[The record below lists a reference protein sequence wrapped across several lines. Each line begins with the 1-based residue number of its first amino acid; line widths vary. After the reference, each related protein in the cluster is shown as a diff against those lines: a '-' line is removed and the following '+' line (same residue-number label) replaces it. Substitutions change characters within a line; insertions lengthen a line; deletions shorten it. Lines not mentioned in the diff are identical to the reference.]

1 MSLGSIKGL
10 GPKRIKL
17 LEKLNIRNL
26 NDLVFYAPNYYEDR
40 QNVKSLN
47 ELVDGEDALV
57 YVRITRR
64 EPIKRLKNKMTI
76 IEFTASDGSRVIRI
90 NYFNQPWAKNN
101 FEIGEWY
108 YLFGKIKFFKQD
120 ITISSP
126 IFGKKQDKELGCV
139 VPVYPLTKDLS
150 NKILRSY
157 IYEAIKSWN
166 NLKLVPKE
174 ISDKYGLP
182 PVKTILKMLHFPDNM
197 DEANKALSMMSYIE
211 AFCLQIATSNGEK
224 IFKRTGGQIIKDTEE
239 ERDFLRCLPFKLTE
253 GQKSSIV
260 EIKSDLESDVKM
272 SRLLQGD
279 VGSGKT
285 VVAQYAAI
293 KTVASGFQVAFMAPT
308 AILAEQNY
316 KKLKVFGDKFGYR
329 TVLLTSNISKS
340 ERDDIVNG
348 LQDGNID
355 IIVGTHSL
363 LNDEI
368 KFKNIGLVV
377 IDEQHRFG
385 VNQRRTL
392 AQKTEGINLL
402 LMSATP
408 IPRSLALI
416 LYGEMDI
423 SEIRTMPEGRKV
435 VETYA
440 LSTNQIEGAHEF
452 ALKEIQ
458 KGRQVYYVCPLIEES
473 ESMNLMSAQDL
484 YKSLVERFSDLQI
497 ALVTG
502 KTPNDEKDDIMS
514 KFYNGKINILV
525 STTVIEVGLDV
536 PNATCMIIMNAE
548 RFGLSQLH
556 QLRGRVGR
564 GDYKSYCLLIN
575 GSKSEESYTRI
586 KTMERTSDGFEIAT
600 EDLRLRG
607 PGEFLGLRQ
616 HGRHKLKFLNF
627 EKDINIIIMA
637 KKDFENY
644 YEHKDEKEWN
654 EIYNNNTEFIGEY
667 AEELS

>member
-166 NLKLVPKE
+166 DLKLVPKE

-285 VVAQYAAI
+285 VMAQYAAI

-340 ERDDIVNG
+340 ERDDIVND

-525 STTVIEVGLDV
+525 STTVIEVGIDV

-637 KKDFENY
+637 KKDFEYY

>member
-57 YVRITRR
+57 YVRITRL

-126 IFGKKQDKELGCV
+126 IFGKKQDKELGCI

-157 IYEAIKSWN
+157 IFEAIKAWN
-166 NLKLVPKE
+166 DLKLVPKE

-182 PVKTILKMLHFPDNM
+182 SVKTILKMLHFPDNM

-224 IFKRTGGQIIKDTEE
+224 IFKRNGGQIIKDTEE

-340 ERDDIVNG
+340 ERDDIVTD

-440 LSTNQIEGAHEF
+440 LSTNKIEGAHEF

-525 STTVIEVGLDV
+525 STTVIEVGIDV

-548 RFGLSQLH
+548 RYGLSQLH

-575 GSKSEESYTRI
+575 GSKSEESYIRI

>member
-166 NLKLVPKE
+166 DLKLVPKE

-340 ERDDIVNG
+340 ERDDIVND

-440 LSTNQIEGAHEF
+440 LSTNQIEGAHVF

-525 STTVIEVGLDV
+525 STTVIEVGIDV

-637 KKDFENY
+637 KKDFEYY

>member
-126 IFGKKQDKELGCV
+126 IFGKKQDKELGCI

-166 NLKLVPKE
+166 DLKLVPKE

-340 ERDDIVNG
+340 ERDDIVND

-525 STTVIEVGLDV
+525 STTVIEVGIDV
-536 PNATCMIIMNAE
+536 PNATCMIIINAE

-637 KKDFENY
+637 KKDFEYY

>member
-126 IFGKKQDKELGCV
+126 IFGKKQDKELGCI

-150 NKILRSY
+150 NKILRLY
-157 IYEAIKSWN
+157 IYEAIKAWN
-166 NLKLVPKE
+166 DLKLVPKE

-363 LNDEI
+363 LNDKI

-525 STTVIEVGLDV
+525 STTVIEVGIDV
-536 PNATCMIIMNAE
+536 PNATCMIIINAE

-637 KKDFENY
+637 KKDFEYY

>member
-126 IFGKKQDKELGCV
+126 IFGKKQDKELGCI

-150 NKILRSY
+150 NKILRLY
-157 IYEAIKSWN
+157 IYEAIKAWN
-166 NLKLVPKE
+166 DLKLVPKE

-340 ERDDIVNG
+340 ERDDIVND

-525 STTVIEVGLDV
+525 STTVIEVGIDV
-536 PNATCMIIMNAE
+536 PNATCMIIINAE

-637 KKDFENY
+637 KKDFEYY

>member
-166 NLKLVPKE
+166 DLKLVPKE

-316 KKLKVFGDKFGYR
+316 RKLKVFGDKFGYR

-340 ERDDIVNG
+340 ERDDIVND

-525 STTVIEVGLDV
+525 STTVIEVGIDV

-637 KKDFENY
+637 KKDFEYY

>member
-126 IFGKKQDKELGCV
+126 IFGKKQDKELGCI

-157 IYEAIKSWN
+157 IFEAIKAWN
-166 NLKLVPKE
+166 DLKLVPKE

-211 AFCLQIATSNGEK
+211 AFCLQISTSNGEK

-340 ERDDIVNG
+340 ERDDIVTD

-525 STTVIEVGLDV
+525 STTVIEVGIDV

-548 RFGLSQLH
+548 RYGLSQLH

-575 GSKSEESYTRI
+575 GSKSEESYIRI

-627 EKDINIIIMA
+627 EKDINIIITA

>member
-166 NLKLVPKE
+166 DLKLVPKE

-182 PVKTILKMLHFPDNM
+182 SVKTILKMLHFPDNM

-224 IFKRTGGQIIKDTEE
+224 IFKRNGGQIIKDTEE

-340 ERDDIVNG
+340 ERDDIVTD

-473 ESMNLMSAQDL
+473 ESMDLMTAQDL

-497 ALVTG
+497 ALVIG

-525 STTVIEVGLDV
+525 STTVIEVGIDV

-637 KKDFENY
+637 KKDFEYY

>member
-166 NLKLVPKE
+166 DLKLVPKE

-340 ERDDIVNG
+340 ERDDIVND
-348 LQDGNID
+348 LQYGNID

-408 IPRSLALI
+408 IPRTLALI

-525 STTVIEVGLDV
+525 STTVIEVGIDV

-637 KKDFENY
+637 KKDFEYY

>member
-126 IFGKKQDKELGCV
+126 IFGKKQDKELGCI

-157 IYEAIKSWN
+157 IYEAIKAWN
-166 NLKLVPKE
+166 DLKLVPKE

-363 LNDEI
+363 LNDKI

-525 STTVIEVGLDV
+525 STTVIEVGIDV
-536 PNATCMIIMNAE
+536 PNATCMIIINAE

-637 KKDFENY
+637 KKDFEYY

>member
-166 NLKLVPKE
+166 DLKLVPKE

-260 EIKSDLESDVKM
+260 DIKSDLESDVKM

-340 ERDDIVNG
+340 ERDDIVND

-408 IPRSLALI
+408 IPRSLSLI

-525 STTVIEVGLDV
+525 STTVIEVGIDV

-637 KKDFENY
+637 KKDFEYY